1 MTERKSFL
9 MLVIRVATP
18 ILLMSSAFK
27 VWDWMWNKE
36 DNENRTHSITQVFY
50 SLNDSISFAIER
62 CKTASTSIEIK
73 SLNTL
78 VASITQSLITYK
90 DVLTPGQAETLLG
103 KIRRLHY
110 HYNLI
115 GLE

>member
-1 MTERKSFL
+1 MSERKSFS
-9 MLVIRVATP
+9 MLVLRVATP

-27 VWDWMWNKE
+27 VWDWMWNK
-36 DNENRTHSITQVFY
+36 DNENRTHSITQVFE

-62 CKTASTSIEIK
+62 CKTASTSLEIK

-78 VASITQSLITYK
+78 VATIAQSLTTYK

-115 GLE
+115 GL